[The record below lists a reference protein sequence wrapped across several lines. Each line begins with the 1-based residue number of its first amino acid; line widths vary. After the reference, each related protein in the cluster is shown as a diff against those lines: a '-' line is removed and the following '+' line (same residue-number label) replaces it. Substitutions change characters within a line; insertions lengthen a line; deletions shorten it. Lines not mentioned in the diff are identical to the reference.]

1 MIRSQRGYAVIVTC
15 FLLPVVLLSLGLI
28 AFSLL
33 KTRHSFEVKTTCQ
46 QQYYDYFS
54 AIKTEI
60 SFIETLNSPALTLY
74 QIQMTLLPMI
84 WLPPALK
91 AYRAILKL
99 RKQFEKIQNAAIK
112 LFNKLNI
119 ALSVKT
125 FAGIQRSLYSENRK
139 VSETLTHSSL
149 ATYSVNPKLQIVKRM
164 NILFPPY
171 DPHPHILKR
180 QQFSVSM
187 KHGIQPKAWINVFA
201 IPKLNELYVCSAS
214 LSIDPKK
221 QLKITYQL

>member
-15 FLLPVVLLSLGLI
+15 LLLPVVLLSLGLI

-33 KTRHSFEVKTTCQ
+33 KTRHSLEVKATCQ

-54 AIKTEI
+54 TLKTEF
-60 SFIETLNSPALTLY
+60 SFIETLNTPALTLY
-74 QIQMTLLPMI
+74 HAQMALLPII

-99 RKQFEKIQNAAIK
+99 RKNLEKVQNLAIK
-112 LFNKLNI
+112 AFNTLNT
-119 ALSVKT
+119 ALSIKT
-125 FAGIQRSLYSENRK
+125 FAGIQRSLFKENRK
-139 VSETLTHSSL
+139 IAQTLTHQSL
-149 ATYSVNPKLQIVKRM
+149 ATYTVNAKLQIVKRM

-171 DPHPHILKR
+171 DPHPNILMR

-187 KHGIQPKAWINVFA
+187 KHDIRPKSWINVFS

-214 LSIDPKK
+214 LGIAPNN
-221 QLKITYQL
+221 QLRISYQL